1 MAGHMAIAY
10 GAWEREEREG
20 RYSQKSSWGSAG
32 HLKDELYVQE
42 TPHIAQVSRPHLPEG
57 ISEIIP
63 HPWAFNSRI
72 FVAPH
77 ANAGQ
82 SR

>member
-1 MAGHMAIAY
+1 MAGHTAIAY

-20 RYSQKSSWGSAG
+20 RYSQKSPPPPIS
-32 HLKDELYVQE
+32 HMKDKFNVQD

-57 ISEIIP
+57 ESEIIP
-63 HPWAFNSRI
+63 HLWAFNSRI
-72 FVAPH
+72 FVAPC